1 MGSHVGNKF
10 PDAWFE
16 IGFAAPHFY
25 RISSWGLPGVPSKSI
40 GGQPAPARRRRRLRS
55 AQASIHAVH
64 EHRHIG
70 LAHDGTKRTHSGQY
84 RVLGARKSLLLAR
97 ARRRIREATAALHVH
112 DGTVVRPVRTVS
124 PHTIHADHADAAA
137 AHPSAAIPSLAF
149 LHCSMSIKS
158 SWKTPWI
165 SWI

>member
-1 MGSHVGNKF
+1 MRG
-10 PDAWFE
+10 
-16 IGFAAPHFY
+16 
-25 RISSWGLPGVPSKSI
+25 SKSDSPHHIFI
-40 GGQPAPARRRRRLRS
+40 GSRVGGFPGSQANRSLRRRRPPKHS
-55 AQASIHAVH
+55 SIHAVAVQ

-70 LAHDGTKRTHSGQY
+70 LAYDGTKRPHSGQY

-112 DGTVVRPVRTVS
+112 DGTVVRPVRTVP

-137 AHPSAAIPSLAF
+137 AQPSAAIPSLAF

-158 SWKTPWI
+158 SWKK
-165 SWI
+165 